1 MITAVKR
8 LMMVTA
14 AEGIAAVLPE
24 NPYAWEFV
32 LHLLMFIMLM
42 TSNKVVI
49 PNINNLENRLEEV
62 TKTAS
67 TWLSMCL

>member
-14 AEGIAAVLPE
+14 AKGIAAVLPE

-32 LHLLMFIMLM
+32 LHLLMFIMFSRHLLFPI
-42 TSNKVVI
+42 SVFSY
-49 PNINNLENRLEEV
+49 PSREDLR
-62 TKTAS
+62 
-67 TWLSMCL
+67 

>member
-1 MITAVKR
+1 MPFDRDCYQVS
-8 LMMVTA
+8 
-14 AEGIAAVLPE
+14 
-24 NPYAWEFV
+24 
-32 LHLLMFIMLM
+32 LLMFIMMM

-67 TWLSMCL
+67 TLLSMSL

>member
-24 NPYAWEFV
+24 NPYAWEFL
-32 LHLLMFIMLM
+32 LHLLMFSRHLLILFQFLA
-42 TSNKVVI
+42 TLGERICFGCNT
-49 PNINNLENRLEEV
+49 NI
-62 TKTAS
+62 
-67 TWLSMCL
+67 

>member
-32 LHLLMFIMLM
+32 LHLLMFIMFSRHLLRERCKKKIEKKP
-42 TSNKVVI
+42 NK
-49 PNINNLENRLEEV
+49 
-62 TKTAS
+62 
-67 TWLSMCL
+67 C